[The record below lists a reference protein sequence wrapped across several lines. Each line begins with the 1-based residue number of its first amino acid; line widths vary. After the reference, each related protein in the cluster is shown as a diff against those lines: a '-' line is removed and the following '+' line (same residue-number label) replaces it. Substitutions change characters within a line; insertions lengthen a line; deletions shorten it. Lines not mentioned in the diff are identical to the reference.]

1 MLKVE
6 DLSGLHSGFHTNSR
20 TAWQDPGSKG
30 KNLIKQNLQ
39 LVSQP
44 ISNMKM
50 PSCILNFLTSMDKLQ
65 IQIEALHL
73 QGEMLVR
80 SEQLLELPQ
89 PLFSK
94 TYACIWI

>member
-1 MLKVE
+1 MEVENGGLLKVE
-6 DLSGLHSGFHTNSR
+6 DLNGLHSGFHTNSR

-39 LVSQP
+39 LVSLGGGCQP

-73 QGEMLVR
+73 QGE
-80 SEQLLELPQ
+80 
-89 PLFSK
+89 
-94 TYACIWI
+94 C